1 MCGIAG
7 WITYHN
13 NIEEQV
19 DIQTQMLETLK
30 RRGPN
35 DNGTYTKEYV
45 NLMHARLSIMDPE
58 NGVQPMHYKQ
68 YVITYNGELYNT
80 KEIKKDLIEK
90 GYHFTTEC
98 DTEVLLKA
106 YVCYQERCLDM
117 LNGIFAFAIW
127 NKEEQTLFMAR
138 DRLGVKPFFYYL
150 DDENFLFASEIKTL
164 LKHPLVEA
172 VVDDDGLKELFLLG
186 PARTAGKT
194 PFRDIKELKQG
205 ECATYDQKGLHI
217 DTYWKLQAKKHKEN
231 LEQTQKHLKELVV
244 ECINDQ
250 LDSDV
255 GICTFL
261 SGGLDSS
268 IISKIASQRYSDLE
282 TFSIEYEDNE
292 KYFTKSIFQPNRD
305 ADFIDLMVNDI
316 HSLHTNII
324 LSQNDIVNALDDAT
338 KARDLPGMA
347 EIDSSLLLFC
357 NAIKDVKSVALS
369 GEGADEILGGYP
381 WYYNEEI
388 LWKDEFPWSHSYD
401 IRVSCLKDDLIQDG
415 EDYVK
420 CAYYKT
426 ISDVSYLEDE
436 SAKERRMRE
445 MFYLNMR
452 WFLQTLL
459 DRKDRMSM
467 YNGLEVRVPFLDYRL
482 VEYAFNMPWRYK
494 SLNGREKG
502 ILREA
507 FRGILPDEIINRK
520 KSPYPKTFHPLYTE
534 LLVKRIQKILKSE
547 CLLSKILDTNKVN
560 YMIDH
565 LDTIEVPWY
574 GQLMKGPQI
583 LAYFVQMHTFF
594 ETYHVKLKL
603 QGKSI

>member
-35 DNGTYTKEYV
+35 DNGTYTEEHV

-268 IISKIASQRYSDLE
+268 IISKIASQRYPDLE

>member
-13 NIEEQV
+13 NIEKQV

-35 DNGTYTKEYV
+35 DNGTYTEEHV

-217 DTYWKLQAKKHKEN
+217 HTYWKLQAKKHKEN
-231 LEQTQKHLKELVV
+231 LEQTQKHLKELVS

-324 LSQNDIVNALDDAT
+324 LSQKDIVNALDDAT

-357 NAIKDVKSVALS
+357 NAIKNVKSVALS

-583 LAYFVQMHTFF
+583 LAYFVQMNTFF

>member
-35 DNGTYTKEYV
+35 DNGTYTEEHV

>member
-13 NIEEQV
+13 NIEKQV

-35 DNGTYTKEYV
+35 DNGTYTEEHV

-127 NKEEQTLFMAR
+127 NKEDQTLFMAR

-205 ECATYDQKGLHI
+205 ECATYDQEGLHI
-217 DTYWKLQAKKHKEN
+217 HTYWKLQAKKHKEN
-231 LEQTQKHLKELVV
+231 LEQTQKHLKELVS

-357 NAIKDVKSVALS
+357 NAIKNVKSVALS

-534 LLVKRIQKILKSE
+534 LLVKRIHKILKSE

>member
-13 NIEEQV
+13 NIEDQV

-35 DNGTYTKEYV
+35 DHGTYTEEHV

-58 NGVQPMHYKQ
+58 NGAQPMHYKQ

-172 VVDDDGLKELFLLG
+172 VVDDDGFKELFLLG

-205 ECATYDQKGLHI
+205 EYAIYDQEGLHVH
-217 DTYWKLQAKKHKEN
+217 TYWKLQAKKHKEN
-231 LEQTQKHLKELVV
+231 LEQTQKHLKELVS

-282 TFSIEYEDNE
+282 TFSIEYEENE

-316 HSLHTNII
+316 HSKHTNTI
-324 LSQNDIVNALDDAT
+324 LSQSDIVSALDDAT

-401 IRVSCLKDDLIQDG
+401 IRVSCIKDDLIKDG

-603 QGKSI
+603 QGKVL

>member
-13 NIEEQV
+13 NIEKQV

-35 DNGTYTKEYV
+35 DNGTYTEEHV

-106 YVCYQERCLDM
+106 YVCYQERCLDK

-217 DTYWKLQAKKHKEN
+217 HTYWKLQAKKHKEN
-231 LEQTQKHLKELVV
+231 LEQTQKHLKELVS

-268 IISKIASQRYSDLE
+268 IISKIASQRYSNLE

-324 LSQNDIVNALDDAT
+324 LSQKDIVNALDDAT

-357 NAIKDVKSVALS
+357 NAIKNVKSVALS

-534 LLVKRIQKILKSE
+534 LLVKRIHKILKSE

>member
-13 NIEEQV
+13 NIEDQV

-35 DNGTYTKEYV
+35 DHGTYTEEHV

-58 NGVQPMHYKQ
+58 NGAQPMHYKQ

-172 VVDDDGLKELFLLG
+172 VVDDDGFKELFLLG

-205 ECATYDQKGLHI
+205 EYAIYDQEGLHVH
-217 DTYWKLQAKKHKEN
+217 TYWKLQAKKHKEN
-231 LEQTQKHLKELVV
+231 LEQTQKHLKELVS

-282 TFSIEYEDNE
+282 TFSIEYEENE

-316 HSLHTNII
+316 HSKHTNII
-324 LSQNDIVNALDDAT
+324 LSQSDIVSALDDAT

-401 IRVSCLKDDLIQDG
+401 IRVSCIKDDLIKDG

-603 QGKSI
+603 QGKVL

>member
-13 NIEEQV
+13 NIEKQV

-35 DNGTYTKEYV
+35 DNGTYTEEHV

-127 NKEEQTLFMAR
+127 NKEDQTLFMAR

-205 ECATYDQKGLHI
+205 ECATYDQEGLHI
-217 DTYWKLQAKKHKEN
+217 HTYWKLQAKKHKEN
-231 LEQTQKHLKELVV
+231 LEQTQKHLKELVS

-357 NAIKDVKSVALS
+357 HAIKNVKSVALS

-534 LLVKRIQKILKSE
+534 LLVKRIHKILKSE

>member
-35 DNGTYTKEYV
+35 DNGTYTEEHV
-45 NLMHARLSIMDPE
+45 NLMHARLSIMDPK

>member
-13 NIEEQV
+13 NIEKQV

-35 DNGTYTKEYV
+35 DNGTYTEEHV

-127 NKEEQTLFMAR
+127 NKEDQTLFMAR

-205 ECATYDQKGLHI
+205 ECATYDQEGLHI
-217 DTYWKLQAKKHKEN
+217 HTYWKLQAKKHKEN
-231 LEQTQKHLKELVV
+231 LEQTQKHLKELVS

-357 NAIKDVKSVALS
+357 NAIKNVKSVALS

-401 IRVSCLKDDLIQDG
+401 IRVSCLKNDLIQDG

-534 LLVKRIQKILKSE
+534 LLVKRIHKILKSE

>member
-7 WITYHN
+7 WITYHQKIN
-13 NIEEQV
+13 EQV
-19 DIQTQMLETLK
+19 NIQAQMLESLK

-35 DNGTYTKEYV
+35 DDGIYKEEHV

-58 NGVQPMHYKQ
+58 NGKQPMHYKQ

-80 KEIKKDLIEK
+80 QEIKNDLIEK
-90 GYHFTTEC
+90 GYKFTTEC

-106 YVCYQERCLDM
+106 YACYQERCLDM

-127 NKEEQTLFMAR
+127 NKDDKTLFMAR

-150 DDENFLFASEIKTL
+150 DMQNFLFASEIKTL
-164 LKHPLVEA
+164 LIHPLVDA
-172 VVDDDGLKELFLLG
+172 IIDDDGLKELFLLG

-205 ECATYDQKGLHI
+205 EYAIYDQEGLHI
-217 DTYWKLQAKKHKEN
+217 HTYWKLQAKKHKEN
-231 LEQTQKHLKELVV
+231 LEQTQKHLKDLVIN
-244 ECINDQ
+244 CINDQ

-268 IISKIASQRYSDLE
+268 IISKIASQRYPDLE
-282 TFSIEYEDNE
+282 TFSIEYEENE

-316 HSLHTNII
+316 HSKHTNII
-324 LSQNDIVNALDDAT
+324 LSQKDVVNALEDAT

-357 NAIKDVKSVALS
+357 KAIKDVKSVALS

-401 IRVSCLKDDLIQDG
+401 IRVSCIKDGLIEDG

-534 LLVKRIQKILKSE
+534 LLVKRIHQILKSE

-594 ETYHVKLKL
+594 ETYHVKLVLHGKL
-603 QGKSI
+603 I

>member
-35 DNGTYTKEYV
+35 DNGTYTEEHV

-217 DTYWKLQAKKHKEN
+217 HTYWKLQAKKHKEN

-603 QGKSI
+603 QGKPI

>member
-35 DNGTYTKEYV
+35 DNGTYTEEHV

-217 DTYWKLQAKKHKEN
+217 HTYWKLQAKKHKEN
-231 LEQTQKHLKELVV
+231 LEQTQKHLKELVI

-282 TFSIEYEDNE
+282 TFSIEYEDNK

-603 QGKSI
+603 QGKPI

>member
-13 NIEEQV
+13 NIEKQV

-35 DNGTYTKEYV
+35 DNGTYTEEHV

-80 KEIKKDLIEK
+80 KEIKRDLIEK

-127 NKEEQTLFMAR
+127 NKEDQTLFMAR

-205 ECATYDQKGLHI
+205 ECATYDQEGLHI
-217 DTYWKLQAKKHKEN
+217 HTYWKLQAKKHKEN
-231 LEQTQKHLKELVV
+231 LEQTQKHLKELVS

-357 NAIKDVKSVALS
+357 NAIKNVKSVALS

-534 LLVKRIQKILKSE
+534 LLVKRIHKILKSE

>member
-35 DNGTYTKEYV
+35 DNGTYTEEHV

-217 DTYWKLQAKKHKEN
+217 HTYWKLQAKKHKEN
-231 LEQTQKHLKELVV
+231 LEQTQKHLKELVI

>member
-7 WITYHN
+7 WITYHH
-13 NIEEQV
+13 NIKGQV
-19 DIQTQMLETLK
+19 EIQTQMLETLK

-35 DNGTYTKEYV
+35 DNGTYTEEHV

-58 NGVQPMHYKQ
+58 NGGQPMHYNQ

-127 NKEEQTLFMAR
+127 NKDEQTLFMAR

-164 LKHPLVEA
+164 LKHPFVDA

-186 PARTAGKT
+186 PARSAGKT

-205 ECATYDQKGLHI
+205 EYAIYDQEGLHI
-217 DTYWKLQAKKHKEN
+217 NTYWKLQAKKHKEN
-231 LEQTQKHLKELVV
+231 LEQTQTHLKELVTK
-244 ECINDQ
+244 CINDQ
-250 LDSDV
+250 LESDV

-268 IISKIASQRYSDLE
+268 IISKIASQRYPDLE
-282 TFSIEYEDNE
+282 TYSIEYEENE

-316 HSLHTNII
+316 HSKHTNII
-324 LSQNDIVNALDDAT
+324 LSQTEIVSALDDAT

-357 NAIKDVKSVALS
+357 KAIKDVKSVALS

-401 IRVSCLKDDLIQDG
+401 IRISCLKDEIIQDG

-420 CAYYKT
+420 RAYYKT
-426 ISDVSYLEDE
+426 ISDVSYLEDD

-560 YMIDH
+560 DMIDH

-603 QGKSI
+603 HDKTL

>member
-13 NIEEQV
+13 NIEKQV

-35 DNGTYTKEYV
+35 DNGTYTEEHV

-205 ECATYDQKGLHI
+205 ECATYDLKGLHI
-217 DTYWKLQAKKHKEN
+217 HTYWKLQAKKHKEN

-603 QGKSI
+603 QGKPI

>member
-7 WITYHN
+7 WIAYHQ
-13 NIEEQV
+13 NIEDQKE
-19 DIQTQMLETLK
+19 IQKAMLSTLQ
-30 RRGPN
+30 RRGP
-35 DNGTYTKEYV
+35 DDQGIYTEKH
-45 NLMHARLSIMDPE
+45 LQLLHARLSIMDPE
-58 NGVQPMHYKQ
+58 HGKQPMHYKE
-68 YVITYNGELYNT
+68 YVICYNGELYNT
-80 KEIKKDLIEK
+80 AALRQDLKEK
-90 GYHFTTEC
+90 GYHFDTNC

-106 YVCYQERCLDM
+106 YVCYKERCLEKI
-117 LNGIFAFAIW
+117 NGIFAFAIW
-127 NKEEQTLFMAR
+127 NKKEQTLFIAR
-138 DRLGVKPFFYYL
+138 DRLGVKPLFYYL
-150 DDENFLFASEIKTL
+150 DQEQFLFGSEIKTI
-164 LKHPLVEA
+164 LKHPDVEA
-172 VVDDDGLKELFLLG
+172 IVDDDGLKELFLLG

-194 PFRDIKELKQG
+194 PIRDIKELRQG
-205 ECATYDQKGLHI
+205 EYAVYDQNGLHI
-217 DTYWKLQAKKHKEN
+217 HTYWKLKAQKHEES
-231 LEQTQKHLKELVV
+231 LEQTKAHLKQLVSD
-244 ECINDQ
+244 CINDQ

-268 IISKIASQRYSDLE
+268 IISKIAAERYPDLE
-282 TFSIEYEDNE
+282 TFSIEYEENE

-316 HSLHTNII
+316 HSKHTNVI
-324 LSQNDIVNALDDAT
+324 LTQKDVVVALEDAL

-357 NAIKDVKSVALS
+357 AKIKQAKSVALS

-381 WYYNEEI
+381 WYYNDEI

-401 IRVSCLKDDLIQDG
+401 VRVSCLKDNLIKDG

-420 CAYYKT
+420 RAYYKS
-426 ISDVSYLEDE
+426 ICDVSYLDEED
-436 SAKERRMRE
+436 AKERRMRE

-467 YNGLEVRVPFLDYRL
+467 YNSLEVRVPFLDYRL
-482 VEYAFNMPWRYK
+482 VEYAFNIPWRYK

-507 FRGILPDEIINRK
+507 FREMLPEEIINRK

-534 LLVKRIQKILKSE
+534 MLVKRIREILNSE
-547 CLLSKILDTNKVN
+547 CLLAHILDVDKVN
-560 YMIDH
+560 DMIDH

-583 LAYFVQMHTFF
+583 LAYFVQMHAFF
-594 ETYHVKLKL
+594 ETYDVKLRL
-603 QGKSI
+603 QNSI